1 MYYGRLTWV
10 SHLSPSDIDFILSE
24 NINKSWWQ
32 KQYPVVDILKAQNN
46 FNGYVKNNKFKLYHL
61 RYTTDRRTFY
71 PVVVGEFYKENNQTV
86 IKLCVRASIISSLF
100 FVFMMFL
107 CLIFIL
113 AFIFIKEMNYI
124 LYAFLMSVVLMSFYF
139 SFINNSREILV
150 ELMYLLRTNSA

>member
-113 AFIFIKEMNYI
+113 AFIVLKNIHSI
-124 LYAFLMSVVLMSFYF
+124 LYALLMLFVATSFYF
-139 SFINNSREILV
+139 VFIKNCKEILA
-150 ELMYLLRTNSA
+150 ELGYLFHTNSA